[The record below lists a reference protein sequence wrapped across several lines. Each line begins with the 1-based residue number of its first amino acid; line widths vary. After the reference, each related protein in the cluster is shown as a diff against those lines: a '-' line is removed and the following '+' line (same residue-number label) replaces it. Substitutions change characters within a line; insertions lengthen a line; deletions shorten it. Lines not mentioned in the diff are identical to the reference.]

1 MLLIKEVAYDS
12 CHICQTA
19 AYLTGTHQVLIMT
32 KLYRE
37 GDVASLYYH
46 ILIHNSRKQL
56 ANVATRS
63 NQLVLPYPKKPLFG
77 VRTLNN
83 AY

>member
-1 MLLIKEVAYDS
+1 MNFCQKTIKIAQRLFGTEE
-12 CHICQTA
+12 
-19 AYLTGTHQVLIMT
+19 YLTGTHQVLIMT

-56 ANVATRS
+56 VNVATRS
-63 NQLVLPYPKKPLFG
+63 NQLVLPY
-77 VRTLNN
+77 
-83 AY
+83 AIA

>member
-1 MLLIKEVAYDS
+1 MEVAYDS

-19 AYLTGTHQVLIMT
+19 AYLILIMT
-32 KLYRE
+32 KLFRE

-63 NQLVLPYPKKPLFG
+63 NQLVLPY
-77 VRTLNN
+77 
-83 AY
+83 AIA